1 MKRLEQGAA
10 GLEAEA
16 EWKEIPEFKQH
27 WTGRQGDPECEENT
41 QSPPCLIYLCICPT
55 TQHPGSG
62 TQEKCRKHFL
72 NEGTQG
78 SVGEIGPFLQ

>member
-27 WTGRQGDPECEENT
+27 WTGRQGTRNVRKIPSHHPASFIFVFAPPLST
-41 QSPPCLIYLCICPT
+41 QDQAPRRNAESI
-55 TQHPGSG
+55 S
-62 TQEKCRKHFL
+62 
-72 NEGTQG
+72 
-78 SVGEIGPFLQ
+78 